1 MLDTGIIRQLCES
14 ILDLD
19 FSVSSD
25 ALETFTSIFIGKRRI
40 KIKGDAEL
48 LSNFLT

>member
-1 MLDTGIIRQLCES
+1 MLDIAIIRQLSES

-25 ALETFTSIFIGKRRI
+25 ALETFASIFTGKR
-40 KIKGDAEL
+40 KMKTKGDAEL
-48 LSNFLT
+48 LSNFLG